1 MATFCTT
8 FFYDRVV
15 AERGFKRRLPLTVLV
30 TTCVALVVAVAT
42 GAVKPVPGLGLTQAG
57 HWVSNPALGL
67 VFFVNGANRSVDAQ
81 AAVPGLEPGSDVVQG
96 DKSTYVI
103 GERRIIEFGKSDLT
117 VSRTVDQ
124 PVTGERPA
132 LLETAGGPYLVFRE
146 AGRVV
151 RLGDA
156 FASIDTGGS
165 LGDPVATSDGTVWLQ
180 RTGDGMLCRLPKGAE
195 AIGCPVQTAR
205 GHTGALTVVG
215 DTPAFI
221 DTTASTLQS
230 VTETGLGKPL
240 ALNASFSPA
249 AQIASADAAG
259 RVAVLE
265 PGLRKL
271 YLLDASGLRTGRDPG
286 RPKTI
291 DLSEGQYSRPTASES
306 AVVLLDLTRGTV
318 LTYSP
323 DGVSRHS
330 MPIPPENGSPKL
342 SRGEDKRVYIEG
354 GQGNHVLVVDQEGTV
369 AQVAVTADKPPV
381 PQATTVPPSSKVQL
395 PPQRGNGGERPKSQP
410 PSKPRPPSPPTSAK
424 ALAASPPAIP
434 GGLRATLAGA
444 TANVTWGAS
453 AANGAAVTGY
463 RVSWTP
469 SSGSGAGS
477 AALGAD
483 ARSTSIPNLREG
495 VTYTITVAAENRAGR
510 GAPATARVTRPAAP
524 KPTITISR
532 GTTGTYNETCEAP
545 ACAKIR
551 VVMTNFKPGTYV
563 NVRPWSSD
571 PDYSNPGR
579 GCEIKANGG
588 CTFEA
593 FDFGQVGNQVWV
605 VSDTGVKS
613 NVITWK
619 SG

>member
-1 MATFCTT
+1 MP
-8 FFYDRVV
+8 
-15 AERGFKRRLPLTVLV
+15 ERGFKRRLPLTVLV
-30 TTCVALVVAVAT
+30 TTCVAIVVAVAT

-57 HWVSNPALGL
+57 HWVANPALGL

-96 DKSTYVI
+96 DKSTYVV

-124 PVTGERPA
+124 PVTGERPV

-151 RLGDA
+151 RLGDE

-180 RTGDGMLCRLPKGAE
+180 RTGDGMLCRLPKGAA
-195 AIGCPVQTAR
+195 AIGCPVQAVR

-221 DTTASTLQS
+221 DTTASTLHS

-249 AQIASADAAG
+249 AQIAPADAAG
-259 RVAVLE
+259 RVAILE

-271 YLLDASGLRTGRDPG
+271 YFVDASGLSSGREPG

-291 DLSEGQYSRPTASES
+291 DLSEGQYSRPTASAS
-306 AVVLLDLTRGTV
+306 SVVLLDLTRGTV
-318 LTYSP
+318 LTYTP
-323 DGVSRHS
+323 DGASRHT

-354 GQGNHVLVVDQEGTV
+354 AQGNHVLVVDQEGTV
-369 AQVAVTADKPPV
+369 GQVAVTADKPPV
-381 PQATTVPPSSKVQL
+381 PRPTTPPPSTVQL
-395 PPQRGNGGERPKSQP
+395 PPQRGDAEGQPKPPKSQSQAKP
-410 PSKPRPPSPPTSAK
+410 PPPVTPPK
-424 ALAASPPAIP
+424 ALAASPPGLP
-434 GGLRATLAGA
+434 GGLRATLAGT
-444 TANVTWGAS
+444 TANVTWD
-453 AANGAAVTGY
+453 AATPNGAAVTGY

-469 SSGSGAGS
+469 SSGAGAGS
-477 AALGAD
+477 AALGEG
-483 ARSTSIPNLREG
+483 ARSTSIPNLRDG
-495 VTYTITVAAENRAGR
+495 VTYTITVVAENRAGR
-510 GAPATARVTRPAAP
+510 GAPATTRVSRPAVP

-532 GTTGTYNETCEAP
+532 GKTGTYNETCEAP
-545 ACAKIR
+545 ACAKIH
-551 VVMTNFKPGTYV
+551 VVMKGFKPGTRV
-563 NVRPWSSD
+563 LVRPWSSD
-571 PDYSNPGR
+571 PDYDNEGHTCVIPASGN
-579 GCEIKANGG
+579 

-605 VSDTGVKS
+605 ESDTGVKS
-613 NVITWK
+613 NVITWR

>member
-1 MATFCTT
+1 MPLIVLSATC
-8 FFYDRVV
+8 
-15 AERGFKRRLPLTVLV
+15 L
-30 TTCVALVVAVAT
+30 ALVIAVAT
-42 GAVKPVPGLGLTQAG
+42 GAVKPVPGLGLTQPG
-57 HWVSNPALGL
+57 HWVANPALGL

-96 DKSTYVI
+96 DTSAYVI
-103 GERRIIEFGKSDLT
+103 GQRRIIEFGKSDLT

-124 PVTGERPA
+124 PVTGERPF

-180 RTGDGMLCRLPKGAE
+180 RTGDGMLCRLSKGSDTV
-195 AIGCPVQTAR
+195 GCPVQAIR
-205 GHTGALTVVG
+205 GHSGALTVVG
-215 DTPAFI
+215 DTPAYV
-221 DTTASTLQS
+221 DTTASTLQT
-230 VTETGLGKPL
+230 VTDTGLGKPL
-240 ALNASFSPA
+240 PLNASFSPA

-259 RVAVLE
+259 RIAVLE

-271 YLLDASGLRTGRDPG
+271 YFLDASGLSAGRHPG
-286 RPKTI
+286 PPKTI
-291 DLSEGQYSRPTASES
+291 DLSDGQYSRPTASSS
-306 AVVLLDLTRGTV
+306 AVVLLDLTHNTV

-323 DGVSRHS
+323 DGSPRHM
-330 MPIPPENGSPKL
+330 MPIPPDNGSPKL

-354 GQGNHVLVVDQEGTV
+354 AQGNHVLVVDREGTV
-369 AQVAVTADKPPV
+369 AKVAVTADKPPV
-381 PQATTVPPSSKVQL
+381 PLSTPPPSSTVQL
-395 PPQRGNGGERPKSQP
+395 PPQRGNGGERPKSPEQA
-410 PSKPRPPSPPTSAK
+410 KPQTKPQTPPTSAK

-434 GGLRATLAGA
+434 GGLRATLADA
-444 TANVTWGAS
+444 TANVTWGAA

-477 AALGAD
+477 ATLGAD
-483 ARSTSIPNLREG
+483 ARSTSIPDLREG
-495 VTYTITVAAENRAGR
+495 VTYTIAVAAESRAGR
-510 GAPATARVTRPAAP
+510 GAPATVRVSRPAAP

-532 GTTGTYNETCEAP
+532 GKTGTYDKTCEAP
-545 ACAKIR
+545 ACAKIH
-551 VVMTNFKPGTYV
+551 VVMKGFKPGARV
-563 NVRPWSSD
+563 LVRPWSSD
-571 PDYSNPGR
+571 PDYDNEGHTCKIPASGD
-579 GCEIKANGG
+579 